1 MFSNW
6 ETKSCGLLLYCC
18 RKCRKC
24 WLSLISGGLLHF
36 FLRLLMRDSGAAGT
50 GTLSSSLN
58 GSESLGIF
66 SDMFEE
72 AFFKLI

>member
-1 MFSNW
+1 MFTNW
-6 ETKSCGLLLYCC
+6 EIESCGLLLCC
-18 RKCRKC
+18 CSRY

-36 FLRLLMRDSGAAGT
+36 FLRLLMRDSGATGT
-50 GTLSSSLN
+50 GALSSSLN

-66 SDMFEE
+66 SDVFEE